1 MCTFVFKRRILRLL
15 RNSGSLTTYLS
26 STIGTLLKY
35 KLVAEKAFE
44 QLSEEQLFW
53 KPEPESNSIGIIV
66 NHMAGNMLSRWTNF
80 LTEDGEK
87 SWRNRENE
95 FEDEIVSREML
106 LQRWNQGWKCFLDT
120 LDSLHED
127 DLGHIVYIRNEA
139 HTVMEAIQR
148 QLAHYSLHVGQII
161 FLGKM
166 QKGRDWSSLSIPKGK
181 SERFNREMFGK

>member
-1 MCTFVFKRRILRLL
+1 MCTFVFNRRILRFL

-26 STIGTLLKY
+26 STISTLLKY
-35 KLVAEKAFE
+35 KIVAEKAFE
-44 QLSEEQLFW
+44 QLSEEQLLW

-66 NHMAGNMLSRWTNF
+66 NHMAVNMLSRWTNF

-106 LQRWNQGWKCFLDT
+106 LQRWNEGWKCFLDT
-120 LDSLHED
+120 LDSLNED

-166 QKGRDWSSLSIPKGK
+166 QKGRDWSSLSIPKGE
-181 SERFNREMFGK
+181 SERFNQAMFGK

>member
-1 MCTFVFKRRILRLL
+1 M
-15 RNSGSLTTYLS
+15 TTYLS
-26 STIGTLLKY
+26 STISTLLKY
-35 KLVAEKAFE
+35 KIVAEKTFE
-44 QLSEEQLFW
+44 QLSEVQLFW

-95 FEDEIVSREML
+95 FEDEIASREML
-106 LQRWNQGWKCFLDT
+106 LQRWNEGWKCFLDT
-120 LDSLHED
+120 LDSLNED
-127 DLGHIVYIRNEA
+127 DLGHIVHIRNEA

-166 QKGRDWSSLSIPKGK
+166 QKGHDWSSLSIPKGE
-181 SERFNREMFGK
+181 SEQFNREMFGK